1 MKFIKTLVSAVTV
14 AIVIVTSSVPVKAA
28 GDTNTTQTTSPQ
40 TQSQP
45 IDTTPPNSQ
54 DTTQPEATSDD
65 PNQAPAAPASS
76 TPNAPAASNS
86 NLNSQTPTSNTQFQ
100 SSALNFSNS
109 CGTQLIG
116 KTGGNT
122 TGVADWS
129 IGVSWNINNPCTP
142 PAKQENLSCQQNRV
156 NAMQMILASL
166 RQDPKNPK
174 PMLTPAEL
182 RAYLDTICVLN

>member
-1 MKFIKTLVSAVTV
+1 MKFLKTLVSAVTV
-14 AIVIVTSSVPVKAA
+14 AMVIVTSSVSVKAA
-28 GDTNTTQTTSPQ
+28 GDSNLSTTPTPQ
-40 TQSQP
+40 TQNQP
-45 IDTTPPNSQ
+45 IDTTPNSQ

-65 PNQAPAAPASS
+65 LNQDQAPAAPASS

-129 IGVSWNINNPCTP
+129 IGVSWNINNPCSP

-156 NAMQMILASL
+156 NAMQMILTTI
-166 RQDPKNPK
+166 RQNPK
-174 PMLTPAEL
+174 ATMPTPAEL
-182 RAYLDTICVLN
+182 RAYLDTICIIN